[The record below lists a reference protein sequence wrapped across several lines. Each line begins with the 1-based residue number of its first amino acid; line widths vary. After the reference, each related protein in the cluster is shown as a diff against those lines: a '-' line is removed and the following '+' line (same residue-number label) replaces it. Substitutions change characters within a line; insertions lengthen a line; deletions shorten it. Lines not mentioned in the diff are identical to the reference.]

1 MPVFIFIRMNL
12 VTFDKYRIKSS
23 IGMRRILPLLIL
35 SLLSISS
42 YAQSARVLA
51 DKIIAIV
58 GDKIVLKS
66 DLVNY
71 IDDMKRQGNEIPAN
85 AECMLLDKMMQD
97 KALILQAEK
106 DSLPIG
112 DEEVEAELDQRV
124 RYFIM
129 QYGGKEAFEQI
140 AGRTVYQVKEDFRKS
155 IKEGRLAKSMRDKIV
170 EYIKITPNEVKEY
183 FEKIPKDSLPF
194 YETELVVGQI
204 VVHPKAGRELEKFVQ
219 DELQDYKKQVES
231 GKKSFETMARLYSED
246 PGSKQLGGRFELN
259 KTDKSTDPDFKNAA
273 FRLKE
278 GQISP
283 VIKSKFG
290 YHIIQMVSRNGDD
303 AVVRHILRM
312 PQVLDEDIELAKQK
326 LDSVR
331 AKLIAGTLTFG
342 EAVDKY
348 SDDQNSKF
356 TGGIITGQEGNFVTI
371 DELDKNL
378 VTNLD
383 KLKIG
388 EYSQPLVY
396 ADEQEKKAVRVVY
409 LQRKT
414 MPHRENIR
422 DDYDRISQRTIAEK
436 RDKTIEKWFISKLPT
451 YYIMVDKDYQQCEEL
466 RRQFPNFVSK

>member
-1 MPVFIFIRMNL
+1 MKRYL
-12 VTFDKYRIKSS
+12 A
-23 IGMRRILPLLIL
+23 ILLFSML
-35 SLLSISS
+35 SFAAK
-42 YAQSARVLA
+42 AQSARVLA

-71 IDDMKRQGNEIPAN
+71 IDDMKRQGNDVPAN
-85 AECMLLDKMMQD
+85 AECLLLDKMMQD

-170 EYIKITPNEVKEY
+170 EYVKITPNEVKDY
-183 FEKIPKDSLPF
+183 YDKIPKDSLPF
-194 YETELVVGQI
+194 YESELVIGQI

-219 DELQDYKKQVES
+219 DELLDYKKQVES
-231 GKKSFETMARLYSED
+231 GQKTFETMARLYSED
-246 PGSKQLGGRFELN
+246 PGSKQIGGRFELN

-278 GQISP
+278 GQLSP

-290 YHIIQMVSRNGDD
+290 YHVIQMVSRNGDD
-303 AVVRHILRM
+303 AVVRHILRI
-312 PQVLDEDIELAKQK
+312 PQVLDEDIVEAKQK
-326 LDSVR
+326 LDTIRS
-331 AKLIAGTLTFG
+331 KLIAGTIIFG
-342 EAVDKY
+342 EAVEKF

-356 TGGIITGQEGNFVTI
+356 TGGILPGQGGNYVTI
-371 DELDKNL
+371 DELDKSL
-378 VTNLD
+378 VADLG
-383 KLKIG
+383 KLKVG
-388 EYSQPLVY
+388 EFSQPLVY
-396 ADEQEKKAVRVVY
+396 KDEQEKQAVRIVY
-409 LQRKT
+409 LQSKT
-414 MPHRENIR
+414 APHRENLR
-422 DDYDRISQRTIAEK
+422 DDYDRVSQRAIAEK
-436 RDKTIEKWFISKLPT
+436 RDKTVEKWFVSKLPT
-451 YYIMVDKDYQQCEEL
+451 YYIMVDKDFQECEEV

>member
-1 MPVFIFIRMNL
+1 MKRYL
-12 VTFDKYRIKSS
+12 A
-23 IGMRRILPLLIL
+23 ILLFSML
-35 SLLSISS
+35 SFAAK
-42 YAQSARVLA
+42 AQSARVLA

-71 IDDMKRQGNEIPAN
+71 IDDMKRQGNDVPAN
-85 AECMLLDKMMQD
+85 AECLLLDKMMQD

-170 EYIKITPNEVKEY
+170 EYVKITPNEVKDY
-183 FEKIPKDSLPF
+183 YEKIPKDSLPF
-194 YETELVVGQI
+194 YETELIIGQI

-219 DELQDYKKQVES
+219 DELSDYKKQVES
-231 GKKSFETMARLYSED
+231 GQKTFETMARLYSED
-246 PGSKQLGGRFELN
+246 PGSKQIGGRFELN
-259 KTDKSTDPDFKNAA
+259 KADKSTDPDFKNAA

-303 AVVRHILRM
+303 AVVRHILRI
-312 PQVLDEDIELAKQK
+312 PQVLDEDIVEAKQK
-326 LDSVR
+326 LDTVR
-331 AKLIAGTLTFG
+331 SKLIAGTITFG
-342 EAVDKY
+342 EAVEKF

-356 TGGIITGQEGNFVTI
+356 TGGILPGQGGNYVTI
-371 DELDKNL
+371 DELDKSL
-378 VTNLD
+378 VADLG
-383 KLKIG
+383 KLKVG
-388 EYSQPLVY
+388 EFSQPLVY
-396 ADEQEKKAVRVVY
+396 KDEQEKQAVRIVY
-409 LQRKT
+409 LQSKT
-414 MPHRENIR
+414 APHRENLR
-422 DDYDRISQRTIAEK
+422 DDYDRVSQRAISEK
-436 RDKTIEKWFISKLPT
+436 RDKTVEKWFVSKLPT
-451 YYIMVDKDYQQCEEL
+451 YYIMVDKDFQECEEV

>member
-1 MPVFIFIRMNL
+1 MKRYL
-12 VTFDKYRIKSS
+12 A
-23 IGMRRILPLLIL
+23 ILLFSML
-35 SLLSISS
+35 SFAAK
-42 YAQSARVLA
+42 AQSARVLA

-71 IDDMKRQGNEIPAN
+71 IDDMKRQGNDVPAN
-85 AECMLLDKMMQD
+85 AECLLLDKMMQD

-170 EYIKITPNEVKEY
+170 EYVKITPNEVKDY
-183 FEKIPKDSLPF
+183 YDKIPKDSLPF
-194 YETELVVGQI
+194 YESELVIGQI

-219 DELQDYKKQVES
+219 DELLDYKKQVES
-231 GKKSFETMARLYSED
+231 GQKTFETMARLYSED
-246 PGSKQLGGRFELN
+246 PGSKQIGGRFELN

-278 GQISP
+278 GQLSP

-290 YHIIQMVSRNGDD
+290 YHVIQMVSRNGDD
-303 AVVRHILRM
+303 AVVRHILRI
-312 PQVLDEDIELAKQK
+312 PQVLDEDIVEAKQK
-326 LDSVR
+326 LDTVR
-331 AKLIAGTLTFG
+331 SKLIAGTIIFG
-342 EAVDKY
+342 EAVEKF

-356 TGGIITGQEGNFVTI
+356 TGGILPGQGGNYVTI
-371 DELDKNL
+371 DELDKSL
-378 VTNLD
+378 VADLG
-383 KLKIG
+383 KLKVG
-388 EYSQPLVY
+388 EFSQPLVY
-396 ADEQEKKAVRVVY
+396 KDEQEKQAVRIVY
-409 LQRKT
+409 LQSKT
-414 MPHRENIR
+414 APHRENLR
-422 DDYDRISQRTIAEK
+422 DDYDRVSQRAIAEK
-436 RDKTIEKWFISKLPT
+436 RDKTVEKWFVSKLPT
-451 YYIMVDKDYQQCEEL
+451 YYIMVDKDFQECEEV

>member
-1 MPVFIFIRMNL
+1 MKPYLAI
-12 VTFDKYRIKSS
+12 
-23 IGMRRILPLLIL
+23 ILFSML
-35 SLLSISS
+35 SFAPK
-42 YAQSARVLA
+42 AQSVRVLA

-71 IDDMKRQGNEIPAN
+71 IDDMKRQGNDVPAN
-85 AECMLLDKMMQD
+85 AECLLLDKMMQD

-170 EYIKITPNEVKEY
+170 EYVKITPNEVKDY
-183 FEKIPKDSLPF
+183 HEKIPKDSLPF
-194 YETELVVGQI
+194 YETELVIGQI

-219 DELQDYKKQVES
+219 DELIDYKKQVES
-231 GKKSFETMARLYSED
+231 GQKTFETMARLYSED
-246 PGSKQLGGRFELN
+246 PGSKQVGGRFELN
-259 KTDKSTDPDFKNAA
+259 KADKSTDPDFKNAA

-278 GQISP
+278 GQTSP

-290 YHIIQMVSRNGDD
+290 YHIIQMISRNGDD
-303 AVVRHILRM
+303 AVVRHILRI
-312 PQVLDEDIELAKQK
+312 PQVLEEDIVEAKQK
-326 LDSVR
+326 LDTVR
-331 AKLIAGTLTFG
+331 SKLIAGTITFG
-342 EAVDKY
+342 EAVEKF
-348 SDDQNSKF
+348 SDDQGSKF
-356 TGGIITGQEGNFVTI
+356 TGGILPGQSGNYVTI
-371 DELDKNL
+371 DELDKSL
-378 VTNLD
+378 VADLG

-388 EYSQPLVY
+388 EFSQPLVFK
-396 ADEQEKKAVRVVY
+396 DEQEKQAVRIVY
-409 LQRKT
+409 LQSKT
-414 MPHRENIR
+414 APHRENLR
-422 DDYDRISQRTIAEK
+422 DDYDRVSQRAISEK
-436 RDKTIEKWFISKLPT
+436 KDKTVEKWFVSKLPT
-451 YYIMVDKDYQQCEEL
+451 YYIMVDKDFQECEEV

>member
-1 MPVFIFIRMNL
+1 MKQYLVLAIF
-12 VTFDKYRIKSS
+12 
-23 IGMRRILPLLIL
+23 
-35 SLLSISS
+35 SLLSFASK
-42 YAQSARVLA
+42 AQSARVLA

-58 GDKIVLKS
+58 GDKIVLRS

-85 AECMLLDKMMQD
+85 AECILLDKMMQD

-170 EYIKITPNEVKEY
+170 EYVKITPNEVKDY
-183 FEKIPKDSLPF
+183 YEKIPKDSLPF
-194 YETELVVGQI
+194 YESELVIGQI
-204 VVHPKAGRELEKFVQ
+204 VLHPKAGRELEKFVQ
-219 DELQDYKKQVES
+219 DELLDYKKQVES
-231 GKKSFETMARLYSED
+231 GQKSFETMARLYSED
-246 PGSKQLGGRFELN
+246 PGSKQIGGRFEVN
-259 KTDKSTDPDFKNAA
+259 KTDKQTDPDFKNAA

-278 GQISP
+278 GQISA
-283 VIKSKFG
+283 VVKSKFG

-312 PQVLDEDIELAKQK
+312 PQVLEEDIVEAKQR
-326 LDSVR
+326 LDTIRS
-331 AKLIAGTLTFG
+331 KLIAGTITFG

-356 TGGIITGQEGNFVTI
+356 TGGIITGQGGNFVTI
-371 DELDKNL
+371 DELDKSL
-378 VTNLD
+378 VADLG
-383 KLKIG
+383 KLKMG
-388 EYSQPLVY
+388 EFSQPLTFK
-396 ADEQEKKAVRVVY
+396 DEQEKQGVRLVY
-409 LQRKT
+409 LQSKT
-414 MPHRENIR
+414 APHRENLR
-422 DDYDRISQRTIAEK
+422 DDYDRVSQRAIAEK
-436 RDKTIEKWFISKLPT
+436 RDKTIEKWFFSKLPT
-451 YYIMVDKDYQQCEEL
+451 YYIMVDKDYQQCDEV
-466 RRQFPNFVSK
+466 RKQFPNFVSK